1 MKTKSFKVI
10 LFPVLLLIG
19 CMGGGTET
27 TNGGIQG
34 RISLNCIS
42 NAGEAEQCIAAVFS
56 TGYVPDS
63 GIGVAETT
71 FVDTN
76 GRFNFPSLPE
86 DAYNLFIWN
95 KESGQGAYLPLLSPD
110 TVLPDIVLSRTKTF
124 AGTVPDSVSGSQ
136 VLFADIIIKGSPF
149 FRRAQANELFAL
161 SPVPEGEYRI
171 RALYTVDEAP
181 GSEPTL
187 VTRVKTVTNGPGA
200 NANDTTF
207 IDIQ

>member
-1 MKTKSFKVI
+1 MKTNLFIMI
-10 LFPVLLLIG
+10 LCPLLLLPG

-34 RISLNCIS
+34 MVSIDSLS
-42 NAGEAEQCIAAVFS
+42 NAGRSKQCIAAVY
-56 TGYVPDS
+56 TIGYTPDS

-71 FVDTN
+71 AVDSI
-76 GRFNFPSLPE
+76 GRFNFPSLPIE
-86 DAYNLFIWN
+86 EYNLFIWDL
-95 KESGQGAYLPLLSPD
+95 ERGLGAYIPSLSPD
-110 TVLPDIVLSRTKTF
+110 TVLPAIALYRTRTI
-124 AGTVPDSVSGSQ
+124 AGTIPDLITGTQ
-136 VLFADIIIKGSPF
+136 VLFADIVINGSPF
-149 FRRAQANELFAL
+149 FRRAQAGELFAM
-161 SPVPEGEYRI
+161 STVPEGEYQI
-171 RALYTVDEAP
+171 RVLYTVNEAP